1 MTLRARVVV
10 GMAVIAVVLVGSSF
24 IITRTTSDSLIEATD
39 EQLEGALEQAL
50 AVADENLVVAACR
63 AEAGSTLADRPSP
76 LFVGVLTPQGRM
88 CVSYEPNVHEDTPPP
103 KIPVDDALRSAA
115 AGAPFTVR
123 SADSE
128 VRYRALGG
136 ISPDGNAVV
145 VALPLDDVQASI
157 DKLAGVEVVATLTI
171 LGVLGLVAF
180 WVIHLGVR
188 PVKQMTATATAIAA
202 GDLSPRVPEADPGTE
217 AGQLGRALN
226 RMLGRIERA
235 FDERTRSEQQLRQF
249 LADASH
255 ELRTPV
261 TTIRGYAELYQTGGL
276 GDADELDEAMRRTGQ
291 EAVRMGR
298 LVEDMLLLARL
309 DQGRPLQTAPVDV
322 AEIVADAGRDAA
334 VVDPS
339 RAITVDAS
347 GPVMVRGDSDRL
359 RQVVANLIGNA
370 LVHTPPGTPVE
381 VGVTTAP
388 AAPADPGD
396 AGGASGADGAVGPG
410 GGVGERAVISVVDH
424 GPGMSDDA
432 VAHAFERF
440 YRADRS
446 RSRNQ
451 GGSGLGLAIVQA
463 IVASHGGTVGLTSTE
478 GEGTTARVELPLLG
492 SDAPPPP
499 PTASTDPV
507 SRES

>member
-10 GMAVIAVVLVGSSF
+10 GMAVIAVVLVGSSYV
-24 IITRTTSDSLIEATD
+24 ITRTTSDSLLEATD
-39 EQLEGALEQAL
+39 EQLEGALDQAL
-50 AVADENLVVAACR
+50 VIADQSVGPAAC
-63 AEAGSTLADRPSP
+63 GSENSEPVAADRPSP
-76 LFVGVLTPQGRM
+76 LFVGMMTPQGRM
-88 CVSYEPNVHEDTPPP
+88 CVSYEANVHEDTPQP
-103 KIPVDDALRSAA
+103 KISVGAALRSAA
-115 AGAPFTVR
+115 ARSPFTAR
-123 SADSE
+123 SLDEGSK

-136 ISPDGNAVV
+136 ISPDGNVVV
-145 VALPLDDVQASI
+145 VALPLDDVHASI
-157 DKLAGVEVVATLTI
+157 DKLAGVEVLATLTI
-171 LGVLGLVAF
+171 LGVLGLVGF

-261 TTIRGYAELYQTGGL
+261 TTIRGYAELYQAGGL
-276 GDADELDEAMRRTGQ
+276 GTVDDLDEAMRRTGQ

-298 LVEDMLLLARL
+298 LVDDMLLLARL
-309 DQGRPLQTAPVDV
+309 DQGRPLQSSPVDV
-322 AEIVADAGRDAA
+322 AVLVADAGRDAA
-334 VVDPS
+334 VVDPD
-339 RAITVDAS
+339 RTIGIDAD
-347 GPVMVRGDSDRL
+347 GPLMVRGDSDRL

-381 VGVTTAP
+381 VTVAAAP
-388 AAPADPGD
+388 AA
-396 AGGASGADGAVGPG
+396 S
-410 GGVGERAVISVVDH
+410 GVGERAVIEVVDH
-424 GPGMSDDA
+424 GPGMSEDA

-446 RSRNQ
+446 RSRHQ
-451 GGSGLGLAIVQA
+451 GGSGLGLAIVHA
-463 IVASHGGTVGLTSTE
+463 IVTSHGGTVTLTSTE

-499 PTASTDPV
+499 PAASP
-507 SRES
+507 EP